1 MALDIDKRE
10 TMSAMEPQVK
20 EGDQTKLLGKVEDLL
35 KLGKQM
41 ENQ

>member
-20 EGDQTKLLGKVEDLL
+20 EGDQTKLLVEDLL